1 MRGLRP
7 IAFVVFAM
15 SCCVLM
21 AQRSMTLSD
30 EIRTLKVVVDGG
42 ERKIPVMRL
51 GTGERVNISFD
62 DMTHDYRRFTYTLQH
77 CTWDWQVSDNLFES
91 EFMEASV
98 DEGVIEG
105 YTQSMNTSVLYTHYE
120 VCLPNAYMR
129 PLISGNYRLTISVE
143 DDDADDGRRPVA
155 IACFSVVEPVVGI
168 NASVSTN
175 TELDWNDRHQQL
187 TLQVNG
193 GALQPR
199 DARTEFKAVI
209 LQNGRWDNA
218 VIAPE
223 PTSVMGTTLLW
234 EHDRRLAFPAGNE
247 YRKFEMLSTR
257 YPGMGLMSTGYY
269 APYYHATLFPA
280 EVRRNYLYDEDRN
293 GRCVIRTE
301 DGFGGSPD
309 TESDYM
315 LTHFVLEADS
325 IPDATIYINGDW
337 THDLMTP
344 SYRMHY
350 NRANG
355 TYEAVLLLKQGYY
368 SYQYLA
374 VPAGGDGTGHTAPIE
389 GDFYQTE
396 NEYDILVYYS
406 TPSQRYD
413 RLVGYAG
420 TTYRLK

>member
-51 GTGERVNISFD
+51 GTKERVNISFD

-187 TLQVNG
+187 SLQVNG

-301 DGFGGSPD
+301 DGFGSSPE

-337 THDLMTP
+337 THDHMTP